1 MLVLFLF
8 AVYFLAPLFW
18 VVVNMTKTD
27 SDLFSTFSFWFSKHL
42 ALGENLHEL
51 FARQDGIFI
60 HWLVNSFIY
69 AGGAALLGTVLAS
82 LAGYAYAKYD
92 FRGKALLFGVIL
104 GSVMVPSTALALPT
118 FMLFSKLHLV
128 NTYAAVIL
136 PAMVSPFGVYLM
148 RIYSA
153 QAIPDEMLDAARV
166 DGASELRVFAQVA
179 LPVLM
184 PGFAT
189 VMLFLFVLT
198 WNNYFLPLVVLN
210 DPTMFPVTLGL
221 VTWNVNVAAGGQQLI
236 YTVIILGAFV
246 SLLPLIAVFLLLQR
260 YWRSGL
266 TVGAVH

>member
-1 MLVLFLF
+1 
-8 AVYFLAPLFW
+8 
-18 VVVNMTKTD
+18 
-27 SDLFSTFSFWFSKHL
+27 
-42 ALGENLHEL
+42 
-51 FARQDGIFI
+51 
-60 HWLVNSFIY
+60 
-69 AGGAALLGTVLAS
+69 
-82 LAGYAYAKYD
+82 
-92 FRGKALLFGVIL
+92 
-104 GSVMVPSTALALPT
+104 
-118 FMLFSKLHLV
+118 
-128 NTYAAVIL
+128 
-136 PAMVSPFGVYLM
+136 M